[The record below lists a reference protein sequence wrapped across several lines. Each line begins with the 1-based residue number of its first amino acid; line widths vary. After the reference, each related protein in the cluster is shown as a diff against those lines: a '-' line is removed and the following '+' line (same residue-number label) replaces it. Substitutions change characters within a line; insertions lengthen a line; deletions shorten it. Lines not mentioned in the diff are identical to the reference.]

1 MPGTEVLATLA
12 AGPATAVEKMK
23 SCKKSSCKGE
33 QLQQPMAEE
42 RGERRVDTADTK
54 INAWKVGQVSK
65 SLKCEYYAKLKE
77 SIAKAKPARRTEQ
90 KWTKGTRHTQRD
102 SQK

>member
-33 QLQQPMAEE
+33 QLQQPMA
-42 RGERRVDTADTK
+42 ERRVDTADTK

-77 SIAKAKPARRTEQ
+77 SIAKAKPARRTE
-90 KWTKGTRHTQRD
+90 
-102 SQK
+102 